1 MDRDQQPRPGWNN
14 ASRRRTMASP
24 VLAFTL
30 GVVAIGLVAAII
42 LIPGFLPLGRPG
54 SSCEAGCAT
63 QPTQTASG
71 GSPTPAPTESASP
84 TPSPTFV
91 RPTPTPLPTFTSY
104 TVAPGDSLNTIAHR
118 FQTTARSLAWWN
130 RGTYPTL
137 DPESAAYA
145 PGHIEVGWVLT
156 LLPGT
161 VVDDANPPTPSPG
174 PPTPV
179 PTATDAGQSPGP
191 TSS

>member
-1 MDRDQQPRPGWNN
+1 MDRDPQTRPGWNQRP
-14 ASRRRTMASP
+14 RRNPLASP
-24 VLAFTL
+24 VLAVAL
-30 GVVAIGLVAAII
+30 AVVAIGLVAAIL
-42 LIPGFLPLGRPG
+42 LIPGFLPLGGTTPTCGSGCPPQATPTPTPG
-54 SSCEAGCAT
+54 S
-63 QPTQTASG
+63 P
-71 GSPTPAPTESASP
+71 SPTPSPSASP
-84 TPSPTFV
+84 APSPTFV

-104 TVAPGDSLNTIAHR
+104 TVAAGDSLNTIAHR

-145 PGHIEVGWVLT
+145 PGHIEVGWILT

-174 PPTPV
+174 PPTPL
-179 PTATDAGQSPGP
+179 PTVEPSPSAT
-191 TSS
+191 

>member
-1 MDRDQQPRPGWNN
+1 MERDPRARPGWNQRPGRN
-14 ASRRRTMASP
+14 PLASP
-24 VLAFTL
+24 VLAFAL
-30 GVVAIGLVAAII
+30 AVVAIGLVAAIL
-42 LIPGFLPLGRPG
+42 LIPGFLPLGGATPTCG
-54 SSCEAGCAT
+54 SACLS
-63 QPTQTASG
+63 QPTATAPPTPTP
-71 GSPTPAPTESASP
+71 SPTPTTSP
-84 TPSPTFV
+84 APSPTFV

-104 TVAPGDSLNTIAHR
+104 TVASGDSLNTIAHKFR
-118 FQTTARSLAWWN
+118 TTARSLAWWN

-174 PPTPV
+174 PPTPI
-179 PTATDAGQSPGP
+179 PTADPTTTPGP
-191 TSS
+191 SAT